1 MTSECLKIAILASGQ
16 GTNAQLI
23 CELAKRHPQRLQVVA
38 IISDRSDCPLL
49 SAEIFSEIK
58 KIHIA
63 FPHGKIPLEQKRAHF
78 DMQLAQVAI
87 DLQAQWLVL
96 AGFMRMVGP
105 ELLSKFWSPELSRF
119 KVINLHP
126 SQLPFFPGLQAME
139 KSFEAAKAMGPTIH
153 YVDEKLDHGPII
165 MRLPVPKFKKEKF
178 DFFKKRV
185 KRAEYFGISKVMLEL
200 AYLGRPQGENREVAA
215 F

>member
-1 MTSECLKIAILASGQ
+1 M
-16 GTNAQLI
+16 
-23 CELAKRHPQRLQVVA
+23 
-38 IISDRSDCPLL
+38 
-49 SAEIFSEIK
+49 
-58 KIHIA
+58 
-63 FPHGKIPLEQKRAHF
+63 PLEQKRAEF
-78 DMQLAQVAI
+78 DLQLAQVI
-87 DLQAQWLVL
+87 SQLQAQWLVL

-105 ELLSKFWSPELSRF
+105 ELLSQFWSNELARY

-139 KSFEAAKAMGPTIH
+139 KSFEAHKAMGPTIH

-165 MRLPVPKFKKEKF
+165 MRLPVPRFKNETF
-178 DFFKKRV
+178 DYFKKRV

-200 AYLGRPQGENREVAA
+200 AYLGRPQGENREVAT